1 MSMISSEDIPK
12 EKSSH
17 KNLTNFILDEVDSL
31 RAKVDVDKIPEIRI
45 ILIITIIFNI
55 LMCITI
61 GAIKYIN
68 FNFLKIKRKKTEDI
82 E

>member
-17 KNLTNFILDEVDSL
+17 KDLTNFILDEVDSL
-31 RAKVDVDKIPEIRI
+31 RAKVDIDKIPEIRI
-45 ILIITIIFNI
+45 ILIITIIFNM

>member
-1 MSMISSEDIPK
+1 MSMILNEDIPK

-17 KNLTNFILDEVDSL
+17 KSLTNFILDEVDSL
-31 RAKVDVDKIPEIRI
+31 RSKIDVDKIPEIRVL
-45 ILIITIIFNI
+45 LIITIIFNM

-68 FNFLKIKRKKTEDI
+68 FNFLKIKRKKTEGM

>member
-1 MSMISSEDIPK
+1 MISSEDIPK

>member
-1 MSMISSEDIPK
+1 MILNEDIPK

-17 KNLTNFILDEVDSL
+17 KSLTNFILDEVDSL
-31 RAKVDVDKIPEIRI
+31 RSKIDVDKIPEIRV
-45 ILIITIIFNI
+45 ILIITIIFNM

-68 FNFLKIKRKKTEDI
+68 FNFLKIKRKKTEGM

>member
-1 MSMISSEDIPK
+1 MSMILNENIPK
-12 EKSSH
+12 EKPSH
-17 KNLTNFILDEVDSL
+17 KSLTNFILDEVDSL
-31 RAKVDVDKIPEIRI
+31 RSKIDVDKIPEIRVL
-45 ILIITIIFNI
+45 LIITIIFNM

-68 FNFLKIKRKKTEDI
+68 FNFLKIKRKKTEDV

>member
-1 MSMISSEDIPK
+1 MSMILNEDILK
-12 EKSSH
+12 EKHSH
-17 KNLTNFILDEVDSL
+17 KSLTNFILDEVDSL
-31 RAKVDVDKIPEIRI
+31 RSKIDVDKIPEIRVL
-45 ILIITIIFNI
+45 LIITIIFNM

>member
-1 MSMISSEDIPK
+1 MILNEDILK
-12 EKSSH
+12 EKHSH
-17 KNLTNFILDEVDSL
+17 KSLTNFILDEVDSL
-31 RAKVDVDKIPEIRI
+31 RSKIDVDKIPEIRVL
-45 ILIITIIFNI
+45 LIITIIFNM

>member
-1 MSMISSEDIPK
+1 MISSEDIPK

-17 KNLTNFILDEVDSL
+17 KDLTNFILDEVDSL
-31 RAKVDVDKIPEIRI
+31 RAKVDIDKIPEIRI
-45 ILIITIIFNI
+45 ILIITIIFNM

>member
-1 MSMISSEDIPK
+1 MILNEDIPK

-17 KNLTNFILDEVDSL
+17 KSLTNFILDEVDSL
-31 RAKVDVDKIPEIRI
+31 RSKIDVDKIPEIRV
-45 ILIITIIFNI
+45 LLVITIIFNM

-68 FNFLKIKRKKTEDI
+68 FNFLKIKRKKTEDM
-82 E
+82 EW